1 MAEKRKFM
9 RFEAV
14 LDVIYSILGN
24 SASKTKSYLK
34 NLSKEGLGLIG
45 NRPLQRGSFVEL
57 EMKIPGDNIPIFAFG
72 EVAWANETGK
82 SKYDAGIKFTKIKNQ
97 DRARLLDYVYAQW
110 VKIKKENLKD

>member
-1 MAEKRKFM
+1 MVEKRKFM
-9 RFEAV
+9 RFDAV
-14 LDVIYSILGN
+14 LEVIYGILGN

-45 NRPLQRGSFVEL
+45 NRPLQKGSFVEL

-72 EVAWANETGK
+72 EVAWANETDK
-82 SKYDAGIKFTKIKNQ
+82 SKYDTGIKFTKIKNQ
-97 DRARLLDYVYAQW
+97 DRVRLLDYVYDQW